1 MKVYTVGIV
10 GESNYQ
16 AAVRG
21 CSEGEK
27 VLICHEP
34 DNPFDDLALRV
45 ETVAG
50 DVIGYIPKDNWLRGA
65 IHDEGRGCAATIK
78 FVGDNGYGVYGVRLY
93 VTLTDDLVPSR
104 SYSGEA
110 KPSRRPAAITPTE
123 LHQLIR
129 DLIVE
134 NSAKI
139 TCTCGEVYSWPIAGL
154 TEGTEAVCP
163 RCKAVEII
171 TRDQLRSVDLAVI
184 NGVSAICLKQNIAP
198 PSAAIIIKIAREP
211 LPYSTPNQEPRR
223 RKGFFRRLF
232 D

>member
-1 MKVYTVGIV
+1 MKVYSVSIV

-21 CSEGEK
+21 CSEGER

-34 DNPFDDLALRV
+34 DNPFDDMALRV
-45 ETVAG
+45 ETMAG
-50 DVIGYIPKDNWLRGA
+50 EVIGYIPKSNWLRGA
-65 IHDEGRGCAATIK
+65 IHDEGRGCAATVQ
-78 FVGDNGYGVYGVRLY
+78 FVGDNGYGVFGVRLD

-110 KPSRRPAAITPTE
+110 KPARPPAAMDPAV
-123 LHQLIR
+123 LRQLIR
-129 DLIVE
+129 DLIVD

-139 TCTCGEVYSWPIAGL
+139 TCPCGEVFSWPIAGL

-163 RCKAVEII
+163 RCKAVEVI
-171 TRDQLRSVDLAVI
+171 TRDQLRTVDLAVI
-184 NGVSAICLKQNIAP
+184 NGVSAICLKHKVEP
-198 PSAAIIIKIAREP
+198 PSAATILQIAREP
-211 LPYSTPNQEPRR
+211 LPAAVPNREQPR
-223 RKGFFRRLF
+223 RKGFWSRLF